1 LSTFPQIYAEL
12 ARYNCWQNG
21 AIYDACERLGAAAL
35 GQSMPMLFF
44 GTLEAS
50 LDHILHVDLT
60 LLDVVATGQPPQDFQ
75 PAMRRHRD
83 FATLQVHRRR
93 LDAEIQTLIES
104 QDDAWFTE
112 IFDFHSE
119 RLGRRRRM
127 PRAFWLTQMF
137 NHQAHHRGQITAALH
152 ALGVDYGPTDLPANP
167 LSQF

>member
-1 LSTFPQIYAEL
+1 MSTLQQIYAEL
-12 ARYNCWQNG
+12 ARYNCWQNDVIYG
-21 AIYDACERLGAAAL
+21 ASERLGAAARC
-35 GQSMPMLFF
+35 QTMPMLFF

-75 PAMRRHRD
+75 PAARRHTD
-83 FATLQVHRRR
+83 FATLQAHRQR
-93 LDAEIQTLIES
+93 LDAEIQALMERH
-104 QDDAWFTE
+104 DDAWFAE
-112 IFDFHSE
+112 IFDVYSA
-119 RLGRRRRM
+119 RLGRRRQM

-137 NHQAHHRGQITAALH
+137 NHQAHHRGQITAALQ